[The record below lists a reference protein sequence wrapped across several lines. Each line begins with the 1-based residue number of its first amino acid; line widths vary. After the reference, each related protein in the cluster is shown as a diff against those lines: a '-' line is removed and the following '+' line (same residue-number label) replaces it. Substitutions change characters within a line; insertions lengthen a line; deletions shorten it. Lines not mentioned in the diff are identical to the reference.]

1 MMVEMPCLPANYGG
15 LRAQPVRYL
24 VVHFTAGRNDRA
36 VDNGAYFARERVGAS
51 AHYFVDEQTVVR
63 SVPED
68 RVAYHC
74 GALSYLHPECRNGNS
89 IGVEICTRWGEAGYE
104 FAPAA
109 LEQARLLLRDLM
121 ARYGIPAERV
131 LRHYDVTGKLCPA
144 PFIGAGLGSWEKFK
158 GGLTM
163 YDTVEQVPGWAR
175 GTVEKLVDRG
185 LLTGYGSGLG
195 LSFDLVRILVILD
208 RAGLFD
214 SKEETAC
221 PMH

>member
-1 MMVEMPCLPANYGG
+1 
-15 LRAQPVRYL
+15 
-24 VVHFTAGRNDRA
+24 
-36 VDNGAYFARERVGAS
+36 
-51 AHYFVDEQTVVR
+51 
-63 SVPED
+63 
-68 RVAYHC
+68 
-74 GALSYLHPECRNGNS
+74 
-89 IGVEICTRWGEAGYE
+89 
-104 FAPAA
+104 
-109 LEQARLLLRDLM
+109 
-121 ARYGIPAERV
+121 
-131 LRHYDVTGKLCPA
+131 
-144 PFIGAGLGSWEKFK
+144 
-158 GGLTM
+158 M